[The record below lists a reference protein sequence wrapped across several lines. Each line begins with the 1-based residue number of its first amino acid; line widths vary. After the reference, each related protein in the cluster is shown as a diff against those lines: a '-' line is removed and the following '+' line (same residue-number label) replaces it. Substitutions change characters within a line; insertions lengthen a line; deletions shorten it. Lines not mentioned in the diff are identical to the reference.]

1 MAGVSGSTSLMG
13 QTSLFTSNP
22 RMKFIFGLT
31 ENSWQSC
38 QSETFL
44 ESTIMTNKNS
54 EQTSAD
60 TLKDSTANRLAN
72 AFEELQKL
80 WLGGPLPPAE
90 AVRGDRA
97 KQFIDKLNEKELRS

>member
-1 MAGVSGSTSLMG
+1 MVFATGSTFPMG

-31 ENSWQSC
+31 EDFWQSC
-38 QSETFL
+38 QSEIFQVL
-44 ESTIMTNKNS
+44 IIMTNKNS

-60 TLKDSTANRLAN
+60 ILKDSTAKRLAV

-97 KQFIDKLNEKELRS
+97 KQFIEKLNDK

>member
-1 MAGVSGSTSLMG
+1 MVFATGSICLTDQQLS
-13 QTSLFTSNP
+13 FTSNP
-22 RMKFIFGLT
+22 RMRFIFGTT
-31 ENSWQSC
+31 EDFWQSC
-38 QSETFL
+38 QSEIFQVL
-44 ESTIMTNKNS
+44 IIMTNKNS

-60 TLKDSTANRLAN
+60 ILKDSTAKRLAD

-97 KQFIDKLNEKELRS
+97 KQFIEKLNDK

>member
-1 MAGVSGSTSLMG
+1 
-13 QTSLFTSNP
+13 
-22 RMKFIFGLT
+22 
-31 ENSWQSC
+31 
-38 QSETFL
+38 
-44 ESTIMTNKNS
+44 MTNKNL

-60 TLKDSTANRLAN
+60 ILKDSTAKRLAV

>member
-1 MAGVSGSTSLMG
+1 MVFATGSICLTDQQLS
-13 QTSLFTSNP
+13 FTSNP
-22 RMKFIFGLT
+22 RMRFIFGLT
-31 ENSWQSC
+31 EDFWQSC
-38 QSETFL
+38 QSEIFQVL
-44 ESTIMTNKNS
+44 IIMTNKNS

-60 TLKDSTANRLAN
+60 ILKDSTAKRLAI

-97 KQFIDKLNEKELRS
+97 KQFIDKLNEK

>member
-1 MAGVSGSTSLMG
+1 MVFATGSICLMD

-22 RMKFIFGLT
+22 RMKFIFGTT
-31 ENSWQSC
+31 EDFWQFC
-38 QSETFL
+38 QSEIFQVL
-44 ESTIMTNKNS
+44 IIMTSKNL

-60 TLKDSTANRLAN
+60 TLKDSTAKRLAI

-97 KQFIDKLNEKELRS
+97 KQFIEKLNEK

>member
-1 MAGVSGSTSLMG
+1 
-13 QTSLFTSNP
+13 
-22 RMKFIFGLT
+22 MKFIFGLT
-31 ENSWQSC
+31 EDFWQSC
-38 QSETFL
+38 QSEIFQVL
-44 ESTIMTNKNS
+44 IIMTNKNS

-60 TLKDSTANRLAN
+60 ILKDSTAKRLAD

>member
-1 MAGVSGSTSLMG
+1 MAGVSGSISLMD

-22 RMKFIFGLT
+22 RMRFIFGST
-31 ENSWQSC
+31 EDFWQFC
-38 QSETFL
+38 QLETFQVL
-44 ESTIMTNKNS
+44 TTMTNKNS

-60 TLKDSTANRLAN
+60 TLKDSTAKRLAV

-97 KQFIDKLNEKELRS
+97 KQFIEKLNDK